1 MIVQEKLTFS
11 LILQEAMDII
21 EIRDFTHNGTKYI
34 LKEPILLKED
44 GNCAY
49 NDDFCIMV
57 VSYNPEQTEEFAKK
71 QLSDLWGIYVE
82 GDDRNF
88 SKNAFAFKRKLK
100 ELVE

>member
-11 LILQEAMDII
+11 LIPQEARNII
-21 EIRDFTHNGTKYI
+21 EIRDFTHDGIKYI
-34 LKEPILLKED
+34 LKEPIPLKED

-100 ELVE
+100 ELVV